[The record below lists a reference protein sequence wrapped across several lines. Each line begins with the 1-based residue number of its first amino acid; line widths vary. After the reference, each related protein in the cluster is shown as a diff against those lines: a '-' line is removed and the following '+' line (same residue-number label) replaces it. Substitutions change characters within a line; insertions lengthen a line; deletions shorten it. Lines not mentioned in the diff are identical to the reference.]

1 MALTDEGGN
10 GMVMPVQPMA
20 GGYPYMGGGGGFG
33 GFGGD
38 FGGLLVLFLF
48 AMMFGG
54 GWGGG
59 YGGGA
64 DGVFPWLI
72 ASNNNTDNLVQGGF
86 NQAATAGS
94 LAGLQAAVTG
104 GFGDTALGIAGI
116 NQGICATGGQITAAV
131 NNGFS
136 QAEIAA
142 NARQIANM
150 QQGFNMQ
157 TGITGAITDL
167 AAQNAACCCEN
178 RLASANLQN
187 VIQSENCAD
196 RAALS
201 DGIRDVIA
209 SQTAATQKI
218 LDMMCQDKIDAKNEK
233 ILELQNQLNMAN
245 FQASQVAQ
253 NSYLQNAL
261 TAQTQYFLG
270 LYPPPAPAAV

>member
-1 MALTDEGGN
+1 
-10 GMVMPVQPMA
+10 
-20 GGYPYMGGGGGFG
+20 
-33 GFGGD
+33 
-38 FGGLLVLFLF
+38 
-48 AMMFGG
+48 
-54 GWGGG
+54 
-59 YGGGA
+59 
-64 DGVFPWLI
+64 
-72 ASNNNTDNLVQGGF
+72 
-86 NQAATAGS
+86 
-94 LAGLQAAVTG
+94 
-104 GFGDTALGIAGI
+104 
-116 NQGICATGGQITAAV
+116 
-131 NNGFS
+131 
-136 QAEIAA
+136 
-142 NARQIANM
+142 
-150 QQGFNMQ
+150 
-157 TGITGAITDL
+157 
-167 AAQNAACCCEN
+167 
-178 RLASANLQN
+178 LQN